1 MADLCGFDILDVLM
15 IVHCRRLLRWKNVSI
30 LISLTCENPPKT
42 REHFRALSIIIFDRN
57 DILILKA
64 S

>member
-15 IVHCRRLLRWKNVSI
+15 IVHCRRLLKWKNISI
-30 LISLTCENPPKT
+30 FISLTCEKH
-42 REHFRALSIIIFDRN
+42 EHFRALSIIIFDRN
-57 DILILKA
+57 DILIVKA

>member
-1 MADLCGFDILDVLM
+1 MVFEILDVLM

-30 LISLTCENPPKT
+30 LISLTCEKTPKT

>member
-1 MADLCGFDILDVLM
+1 MVDLCGFDILDVLM
-15 IVHCRRLLRWKNVSI
+15 IVHCRRLLRWNLYHLHVKK
-30 LISLTCENPPKT
+30 PPKT

-57 DILILKA
+57 DILIVKA